1 MYEDSEKKIDAGMK
15 IFDFSLPDQDGKTHT
30 NADFLGRWF
39 VLYFY
44 PKDATS
50 GCTSEAR
57 DFAALHERFESL
69 DCEVVG
75 VSPDSVKKHANF
87 AKKESLPFTLLADT
101 EKTLIGACGF
111 WVKKKLYGREYM
123 GVQRSTLLID
133 PSGTVAS
140 LWEKVKIEGHAEEV
154 LARLIERR
162 GK

>member
-1 MYEDSEKKIDAGMK
+1 MEKKSERKIDAGMRV
-15 IFDFSLPDQDGKTHT
+15 FDFSLPDQNGTMRT
-30 NADFLGRWF
+30 NADFLGRWL

-57 DFAALHERFESL
+57 DFAALHEKFAAAG
-69 DCEVVG
+69 CEVVG
-75 VSPDSVKKHANF
+75 VSPDGVKKHANF

-101 EKTLIGACGF
+101 EKALIEPCGF

-133 PSGTVAS
+133 PSGNVADV
-140 LWEKVKIEGHAEEV
+140 WEKVKIEGHAEEV
-154 LARLIERR
+154 LARLEERKR
-162 GK
+162 G